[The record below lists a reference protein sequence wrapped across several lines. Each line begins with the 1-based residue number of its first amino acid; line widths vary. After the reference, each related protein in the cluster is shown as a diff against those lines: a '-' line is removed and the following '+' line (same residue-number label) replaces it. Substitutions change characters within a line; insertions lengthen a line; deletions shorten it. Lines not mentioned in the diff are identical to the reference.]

1 VTALL
6 PGHVLAPEVSHERG
20 DVVRAACQGCGFTG
34 LAMVEHVTD
43 HCADAIGG
51 LVLLVVDLD
60 GQAHVVLG
68 HDVAP
73 GLEIVDVE
81 LPDPAELH
89 TSGCVVWT
97 SDNPCDCGA
106 VDR

>member
-6 PGHVLAPEVSHERG
+6 PGHVLAPEVQH
-20 DVVRAACQGCGFTG
+20 D
-34 LAMVEHVTD
+34 
-43 HCADAIGG
+43 
-51 LVLLVVDLD
+51 
-60 GQAHVVLG
+60 VVLG

-97 SDNPCDCGA
+97 SDNPCDCGS